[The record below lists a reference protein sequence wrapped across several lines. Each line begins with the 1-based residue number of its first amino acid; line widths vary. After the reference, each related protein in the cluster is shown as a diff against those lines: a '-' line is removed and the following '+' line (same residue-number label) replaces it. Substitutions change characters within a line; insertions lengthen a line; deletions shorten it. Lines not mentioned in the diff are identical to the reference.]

1 MNLNKRYF
9 RSLRSNASF
18 YVSSTVLTI
27 TTIFLFFIMNISGQ
41 SIQEFG
47 ESFFD
52 TQKVENAN
60 FTTYLPISEDE
71 IAELEKTYDLEL
83 EAQYYSNVETG
94 DTTVRVFKKT
104 EQINLYQVT
113 EGEDVTED
121 DEVIIS
127 EGYAVFNQVAI
138 GDEIK
143 IGEKTYQVVGFFQRP
158 DYLYMLQNE
167 TDAYKNVTTFFLA
180 YVTDEE
186 FERFES
192 TNSIYLVRY
201 GKDNQDDFRK
211 EINDKY
217 YMRSYLSASENMRI
231 DMVPMQAE
239 MFIVMSYIIL
249 AVMPLIVV
257 VLVSIVISRKV
268 KSEQKMI
275 GTLTALGYKK
285 GQLMLHYAGFA
296 MLPGLFGGIFA
307 VVLSAIFAQPFGE
320 VGLQDY
326 EPMRIQCQVDPLAA
340 VIAIVVPTLMYVLAA
355 MRAVNKLLKK
365 DTVLL
370 LSGNS
375 DQDKKGYK
383 HLLKKSKVSFKLKYA
398 LRSLIGNPSR
408 SFVVF
413 LGIFLGN
420 YIALLGYSLLDTMEY
435 TKQNMVDEMG
445 SYEYQYVLN
454 ELIVDNTY
462 GGETVVMSAVENEKG
477 EQISLIGTSKDNPYL
492 DLRDKEGTQVD
503 IETGYYITNVIATLQ
518 GFKKGDEMILK
529 NPLTLEEYRIT
540 VAGIIDNDMQN
551 AIFTS
556 KEKATEMLGI
566 DAEASNVIMSDAS
579 LDIPEEK
586 IIQTIKKSD
595 AKEQFQNMSNMMD
608 VMIGFVIALGALICV
623 ASIYVAVNML
633 VTENR
638 SNISMLKVLGYNDR
652 KINRIVLSVNHI
664 LVPIGI
670 GVSIPLVFGS
680 ANWFMAWLA
689 EFIGV
694 LPQAYIAPKSFVYT
708 ILLTCASYFGSLMLL
723 RRKVSKV
730 DMVES
735 LKDNRE

>member
-1 MNLNKRYF
+1 
-9 RSLRSNASF
+9 
-18 YVSSTVLTI
+18 
-27 TTIFLFFIMNISGQ
+27 
-41 SIQEFG
+41 
-47 ESFFD
+47 
-52 TQKVENAN
+52 
-60 FTTYLPISEDE
+60 
-71 IAELEKTYDLEL
+71 
-83 EAQYYSNVETG
+83 
-94 DTTVRVFKKT
+94 
-104 EQINLYQVT
+104 
-113 EGEDVTED
+113 
-121 DEVIIS
+121 
-127 EGYAVFNQVAI
+127 
-138 GDEIK
+138 
-143 IGEKTYQVVGFFQRP
+143 
-158 DYLYMLQNE
+158 
-167 TDAYKNVTTFFLA
+167 
-180 YVTDEE
+180 
-186 FERFES
+186 
-192 TNSIYLVRY
+192 
-201 GKDNQDDFRK
+201 
-211 EINDKY
+211 
-217 YMRSYLSASENMRI
+217 
-231 DMVPMQAE
+231 
-239 MFIVMSYIIL
+239 
-249 AVMPLIVV
+249 
-257 VLVSIVISRKV
+257 
-268 KSEQKMI
+268 
-275 GTLTALGYKK
+275 
-285 GQLMLHYAGFA
+285 
-296 MLPGLFGGIFA
+296 
-307 VVLSAIFAQPFGE
+307 
-320 VGLQDY
+320 
-326 EPMRIQCQVDPLAA
+326 
-340 VIAIVVPTLMYVLAA
+340 
-355 MRAVNKLLKK
+355 
-365 DTVLL
+365 
-370 LSGNS
+370 NS

-477 EQISLIGTSKDNPYL
+477 EQISLIGTSKDNLYL

-503 IETGYYITNVIATLQ
+503 IENGYYITNVIATLN
-518 GFKKGDEMILK
+518 GIEKGDEMILK

-556 KEKATEMLGI
+556 KEKATKMLGI
-566 DAEASNVIMSDAS
+566 DAEASNVIMSDVS

-638 SNISMLKVLGYNDR
+638 SNISMLKVLGYDDR

-708 ILLTCASYFGSLMLL
+708 IILTCASYFGSLMLL